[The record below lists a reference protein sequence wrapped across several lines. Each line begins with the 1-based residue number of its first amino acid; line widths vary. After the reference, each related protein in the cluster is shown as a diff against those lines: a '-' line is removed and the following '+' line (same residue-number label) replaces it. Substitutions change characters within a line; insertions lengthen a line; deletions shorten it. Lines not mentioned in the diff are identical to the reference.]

1 MLDEDYDLLPIK
13 NRIFMESGT
22 TPFRPIK
29 WRNCSVNTEEV
40 IRELKVLADPR
51 AAAGMARFGIHI
63 NNVIGISIPHLRRL
77 ARSLGKDHALA
88 QELWASG
95 IHEARILAAY
105 IDEPRLVTGRQ
116 MEDWVKE
123 FDSWDVCDQ
132 VCSNLFDKTSYAYVK
147 AVEWSEREEEFV
159 KRAGFVLMAVLAVH
173 DKPADDKEFL
183 RFLEIIR
190 EKAGDDR
197 NFVKKAVNW
206 ALRQIGKRNRALNRA
221 AVSVAEDV
229 YRSGTKAAKWIATDA
244 IRELKGDGIQR
255 RL

>member
-1 MLDEDYDLLPIK
+1 VNCRYEKVIK
-13 NRIFMESGT
+13 
-22 TPFRPIK
+22 
-29 WRNCSVNTEEV
+29 
-40 IRELKVLADPR
+40 ELKAAADPR
-51 AAAGMARFGIHI
+51 AVAGMARFGIDT
-63 NNVIGISIPHLRRL
+63 NNTIGISTPHLRRL

-105 IDEPRLVTGRQ
+105 IDEPRLVAGQQ
-116 MEDWVKE
+116 MEDWVGE

-173 DKPADDKEFL
+173 DKAADDKEFL
-183 RFLEIIR
+183 WFLKIIR
-190 EKAGDDR
+190 EKAGDER

-206 ALRQIGKRNRALNRA
+206 ALRQIGKRNRELNRA

-229 YRSGTKAAKWIATDA
+229 YRSGTKVAKWIATDA
-244 IRELKGDGIQR
+244 LRELKSDGVQR